1 VVPCGGGGVGAG
13 GGIGKGAAEER
24 AADPAE
30 EGARGGGGSGH
41 SHGLAGPTELNCSA
55 GAGWNGW
62 SSQPSKAFLG
72 VS

>member
-1 VVPCGGGGVGAG
+1 MVPCGGGGVGAG

-30 EGARGGGGSGH
+30 EGARGGGSGH